1 MFSFVQSIQVC
12 FGGSWAA
19 GCDAI
24 WVVTF
29 FAIVAVVAVI
39 VLSLRR
45 SIQEYMHRRT
55 VNKWFAERT
64 VSEDED

>member
-1 MFSFVQSIQVC
+1 MFKFVQSIQVC

-19 GCDAI
+19 GCAAI

-29 FAIVAVVAVI
+29 FVILAVVSVI

-45 SIQEYMHRRT
+45 LIQEYMHRRT
-55 VNKWFAERT
+55 VNKWFAEQAVT
-64 VSEDED
+64 KDED